1 MAREGA
7 QRPLRQCR
15 HPGASEKTLD
25 VLTGL
30 SIALGATFGVLAG
43 ACAFAITYGEC
54 KRNWSFRG
62 SATRTALRS
71 AAVAFAFFFLAAMGL
86 VAILQVV
93 M

>member
-1 MAREGA
+1 MGREGA
-7 QRPLRQCR
+7 SRRRPRQ
-15 HPGASEKTLD
+15 GASENTVG

-30 SIALGATFGVLAG
+30 SVALGATFGVLAG

-62 SATRTALRS
+62 SATKTALRS
-71 AAVAFAFFFLAAMGL
+71 GAVAFVFFFLAAMGL

>member
-1 MAREGA
+1 VAREA
-7 QRPLRQCR
+7 ARQRSPRR
-15 HPGASEKTLD
+15 RRPAASEKTLD

-62 SATRTALRS
+62 SATKTALRS
-71 AAVAFAFFFLAAMGL
+71 GAVAFAFFFFAAMGL
-86 VAILQVV
+86 VAILRLV